1 MDKANLLKKIVG
13 AISSVLSSMLG
24 ILYIPVL
31 LLVTCNVVDYTT
43 GLIAAKY
50 RDDGTISSYKSFR
63 GFLRKFPCGCLQWQV
78 LWLNQLI
85 EYTTDTIGLKFPFQ
99 FLIACIVAVWLICN
113 ELISILENIKDAG
126 VNIPAFLL
134 PLVKNIKSQTEASVN
149 MENEDKEEQKMAKK
163 ITTKR
168 FRASDKKI
176 YTIYRYFASDNT
188 FFCAKGKLKRAN
200 VRYIPIHN
208 TGNKGRDTA
217 YANAN
222 YFYNNKKVYAGAHFI
237 IDLDG
242 TIYQSGRLSDACYSV
257 GGNKYEN
264 CYKTGGGTYF
274 GKMQ

>member
-63 GFLRKFPCGCLQWQV
+63 GIFKKNSMWMLVVVGVVVDELLK
-78 LWLNQLI
+78 
-85 EYTTDTIGLKFPFQ
+85 YTTDTIGLKFPFQ

-134 PLVKNIKSQTEASVN
+134 PLVKNIKSQTETSVN
-149 MENEDKEEQKMAKK
+149 MENEDKEK
-163 ITTKR
+163 
-168 FRASDKKI
+168 
-176 YTIYRYFASDNT
+176 
-188 FFCAKGKLKRAN
+188 
-200 VRYIPIHN
+200 
-208 TGNKGRDTA
+208 
-217 YANAN
+217 
-222 YFYNNKKVYAGAHFI
+222 
-237 IDLDG
+237 
-242 TIYQSGRLSDACYSV
+242 
-257 GGNKYEN
+257 
-264 CYKTGGGTYF
+264 
-274 GKMQ
+274 

>member
-63 GFLRKFPCGCLQWQV
+63 GIFKKISMWMLVVVGV
-78 LWLNQLI
+78 VVDQLLK
-85 EYTTDTIGLKFPFQ
+85 YTTDTIGLKFPFQ

-134 PLVKNIKSQTEASVN
+134 PLVKNIKSQTETSVN
-149 MENEDKEEQKMAKK
+149 MENEDKEK
-163 ITTKR
+163 
-168 FRASDKKI
+168 
-176 YTIYRYFASDNT
+176 
-188 FFCAKGKLKRAN
+188 
-200 VRYIPIHN
+200 
-208 TGNKGRDTA
+208 
-217 YANAN
+217 
-222 YFYNNKKVYAGAHFI
+222 
-237 IDLDG
+237 
-242 TIYQSGRLSDACYSV
+242 
-257 GGNKYEN
+257 
-264 CYKTGGGTYF
+264 
-274 GKMQ
+274 

>member
-63 GFLRKFPCGCLQWQV
+63 GIFKKISMWMLVVVGVVVDELLK
-78 LWLNQLI
+78 
-85 EYTTDTIGLKFPFQ
+85 YTTDTIGLKFPFQ

-134 PLVKNIKSQTEASVN
+134 PLVKNIKSQTETSVN
-149 MENEDKEEQKMAKK
+149 MENEDKEK
-163 ITTKR
+163 
-168 FRASDKKI
+168 
-176 YTIYRYFASDNT
+176 
-188 FFCAKGKLKRAN
+188 
-200 VRYIPIHN
+200 
-208 TGNKGRDTA
+208 
-217 YANAN
+217 
-222 YFYNNKKVYAGAHFI
+222 
-237 IDLDG
+237 
-242 TIYQSGRLSDACYSV
+242 
-257 GGNKYEN
+257 
-264 CYKTGGGTYF
+264 
-274 GKMQ
+274 

>member
-63 GFLRKFPCGCLQWQV
+63 GIFKKISMWMRVVVDELLK
-78 LWLNQLI
+78 
-85 EYTTDTIGLKFPFQ
+85 YTTDTIGLKFPFQ

-149 MENEDKEEQKMAKK
+149 MENEDKEK
-163 ITTKR
+163 
-168 FRASDKKI
+168 
-176 YTIYRYFASDNT
+176 
-188 FFCAKGKLKRAN
+188 
-200 VRYIPIHN
+200 
-208 TGNKGRDTA
+208 
-217 YANAN
+217 
-222 YFYNNKKVYAGAHFI
+222 
-237 IDLDG
+237 
-242 TIYQSGRLSDACYSV
+242 
-257 GGNKYEN
+257 
-264 CYKTGGGTYF
+264 
-274 GKMQ
+274 

>member
-50 RDDGTISSYKSFR
+50 RDDGTISSYK
-63 GFLRKFPCGCLQWQV
+63 LLK
-78 LWLNQLI
+78 
-85 EYTTDTIGLKFPFQ
+85 YTTDTIGLKFPFQ

-149 MENEDKEEQKMAKK
+149 MENEDKEK
-163 ITTKR
+163 
-168 FRASDKKI
+168 
-176 YTIYRYFASDNT
+176 
-188 FFCAKGKLKRAN
+188 
-200 VRYIPIHN
+200 
-208 TGNKGRDTA
+208 
-217 YANAN
+217 
-222 YFYNNKKVYAGAHFI
+222 
-237 IDLDG
+237 
-242 TIYQSGRLSDACYSV
+242 
-257 GGNKYEN
+257 
-264 CYKTGGGTYF
+264 
-274 GKMQ
+274 

>member
-63 GFLRKFPCGCLQWQV
+63 GIFKKISMWMLVVVGVVVDELLK
-78 LWLNQLI
+78 
-85 EYTTDTIGLKFPFQ
+85 YTTDTIGLKFPFQ

-134 PLVKNIKSQTEASVN
+134 SKYDKYF
-149 MENEDKEEQKMAKK
+149 NEPSFNDIIAILEL
-163 ITTKR
+163 
-168 FRASDKKI
+168 
-176 YTIYRYFASDNT
+176 
-188 FFCAKGKLKRAN
+188 FF
-200 VRYIPIHN
+200 
-208 TGNKGRDTA
+208 
-217 YANAN
+217 
-222 YFYNNKKVYAGAHFI
+222 
-237 IDLDG
+237 
-242 TIYQSGRLSDACYSV
+242 SS
-257 GGNKYEN
+257 
-264 CYKTGGGTYF
+264 
-274 GKMQ
+274 

>member
-1 MDKANLLKKIVG
+1 M
-13 AISSVLSSMLG
+13 
-24 ILYIPVL
+24 
-31 LLVTCNVVDYTT
+31 
-43 GLIAAKY
+43 AK
-50 RDDGTISSYKSFR
+50 
-63 GFLRKFPCGCLQWQV
+63 
-78 LWLNQLI
+78 
-85 EYTTDTIGLKFPFQ
+85 
-99 FLIACIVAVWLICN
+99 
-113 ELISILENIKDAG
+113 
-126 VNIPAFLL
+126 
-134 PLVKNIKSQTEASVN
+134 
-149 MENEDKEEQKMAKK
+149 KK

-188 FFCAKGKLKRAN
+188 FFCAKRKLKRAN

-242 TIYQSGRLSDACYSV
+242 IIYQSGRLSDACYSV

-264 CYKTGGGTYF
+264 CYKTGGVSIELAGF
-274 GKMQ
+274 GDNKPSAKQIASSRSVIEYIQKYCRKAKTIIRHFDVTGKNCPQRFSGIANAKAWLEFKKKIK